1 MGYTDYGKDATVSD
15 NRIDFKFRND
25 TNSTIFIVATVM
37 KDSRYDKSH
46 KVCVVS
52 IYGESLGKGV
62 KYELETVTVQTL
74 PAPTE
79 PEYRKDTN
87 HTYATYVDQE
97 YTYRKATDGCV
108 VESYLVKYVGGAET
122 ERKLMYTDT
131 YKAKS
136 EIIYVGT
143 VERTEEGQ

>member
-37 KDSRYDKSH
+37 KDSRYDKTH

-62 KYELETVTVQTL
+62 KYELETVTGAR
-74 PAPTE
+74 PCPPRPSRNNRKEHE
-79 PEYRKDTN
+79 PHLR
-87 HTYATYVDQE
+87 HL
-97 YTYRKATDGCV
+97 C
-108 VESYLVKYVGGAET
+108 
-122 ERKLMYTDT
+122 
-131 YKAKS
+131 
-136 EIIYVGT
+136 
-143 VERTEEGQ
+143 

>member
-1 MGYTDYGKDATVSD
+1 
-15 NRIDFKFRND
+15 
-25 TNSTIFIVATVM
+25 M

-52 IYGESLGKGV
+52 IYGERLGKGV

-122 ERKLMYTDT
+122 ERKLMYTDP
-131 YKAKS
+131 Y
-136 EIIYVGT
+136 
-143 VERTEEGQ
+143 

>member
-1 MGYTDYGKDATVSD
+1 
-15 NRIDFKFRND
+15 
-25 TNSTIFIVATVM
+25 M

-62 KYELETVTVQTL
+62 KYELETVMVQTL

-97 YTYRKATDGCV
+97 YSSPCADRHT
-108 VESYLVKYVGGAET
+108 
-122 ERKLMYTDT
+122 
-131 YKAKS
+131 
-136 EIIYVGT
+136 
-143 VERTEEGQ
+143 RTQSPDRSRLPSCACPQPY

>member
-1 MGYTDYGKDATVSD
+1 MKYTIRGLRVLDDIRLSY
-15 NRIDFKFRND
+15 RIP
-25 TNSTIFIVATVM
+25 TIT
-37 KDSRYDKSH
+37 
-46 KVCVVS
+46 
-52 IYGESLGKGV
+52 GLP
-62 KYELETVTVQTL
+62 TVTGQLVTAKWQLQTMHIL
-74 PAPTE
+74 CTI
-79 PEYRKDTN
+79 
-87 HTYATYVDQE
+87 YVDQE